1 MIAAELQRPAFM
13 PNETSQRV
21 IAGLGGNGA
30 DAYGAELALLPVESS
45 VYEQQARTVAGA
57 VDPRQRVRQ
66 TTGGLPPGNRRQSRQ
81 ITPAPRFLTRR
92 RKGKKAHLAPSLSA
106 PLRLRAN
113 QFLFSRSDA
122 ERSEER
128 RVGKEGVST
137 CRSRGSP

>member
-1 MIAAELQRPAFM
+1 M

-45 VYEQQARTVAGA
+45 VYEQQARTVACA

-92 RKGKKAHLAPSLSA
+92 RKGKKAQDRKSTRLNSSHSCASRMPSSA
-106 PLRLRAN
+106 
-113 QFLFSRSDA
+113 
-122 ERSEER
+122 
-128 RVGKEGVST
+128 
-137 CRSRGSP
+137 